1 MPVTLK
7 RIYYSPRA
15 FDVLFGVA
23 GSLSLAGIVLDAG
36 RPYPAIEAAA
46 EPLEKGGA
54 LIGAILASAI
64 LAVICA
70 RIDQKH
76 ADDFVFH
83 TLTKSALIA
92 MLASFFAL
100 AVWQVLFAGKFGDV
114 SSSRTMVAILVASWS
129 LSYFYTRLR
138 GTGA

>member
-1 MPVTLK
+1 MPLTLK

-23 GSLSLAGIVLDAG
+23 GTLSLAGIVLDAG

-46 EPLEKGGA
+46 EPLQKGGA

-64 LAVICA
+64 LAVIST

-92 MLASFFAL
+92 MLTSFFAL
-100 AVWQVLFAGKFGDV
+100 AIWQMLFADQFGDV
-114 SSSRTMVAILVASWS
+114 SSSRAMVAILVASWS
-129 LSYFYTRLR
+129 LSYLYTRLR